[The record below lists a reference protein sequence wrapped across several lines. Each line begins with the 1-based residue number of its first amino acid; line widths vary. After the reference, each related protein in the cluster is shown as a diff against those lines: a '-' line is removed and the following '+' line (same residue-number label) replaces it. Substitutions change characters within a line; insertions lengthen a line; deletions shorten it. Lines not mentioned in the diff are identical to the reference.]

1 MAIYRPP
8 VGFHFRVEVLG
19 LSPGDNDMRFT
30 EVGGLAAELVAEEV
44 PEGGENRFVQR
55 YPVRAKYPD
64 LVCKR
69 GLLVKS
75 GLWNWLRGA
84 IEDLAVTPRDID
96 VSLLGEAHEPLMTW
110 HVRGAWPLKWQ
121 VSDFNAGANAVVVET
136 LTFAYQSFAVDKG

>member
-1 MAIYRPP
+1 MPLYRPP

-19 LSPGDNDMRFT
+19 LPSGENEMRFT
-30 EVGGLAAELVAEEV
+30 EVGGLAAELTTEEV
-44 PEGGENRFVQR
+44 PEGGENRYVQR

-75 GLWNWLRGA
+75 QIWDWVHGA
-84 IEDLAVTPRDID
+84 IDNLAATPKDID
-96 VSLLGEAHEPLMTW
+96 VSLLNDRHEPLVTW
-110 HVRGAWPLKWQ
+110 HVRGAWPLKWA
-121 VSDFNAGANAVVVET
+121 VSDLNASANAVVVET

>member
-1 MAIYRPP
+1 MALYRPP

-19 LSPGDNDMRFT
+19 LPSGENEARFT
-30 EVGGLAAELVAEEV
+30 EVGGLSAELTTEEV

-69 GLLVKS
+69 GLLVRS
-75 GLWNWLRGA
+75 GVWDWVKGA
-84 IEDLAVTPRDID
+84 IDNLVVAPKDID
-96 VSLLGEAHEPLMTW
+96 VALLNDHHEPLVTW
-110 HVRGAWPLKWQ
+110 HVRGAWPLKWA
-121 VSDFNAGANAVVVET
+121 VSDLNASANAVVVET

>member
-1 MAIYRPP
+1 MALYRPP

-19 LSPGDNDMRFT
+19 LPSGENEARFT
-30 EVGGLAAELVAEEV
+30 EVGGLAAELTTEEV

-69 GLLVKS
+69 GLLVRS
-75 GLWNWLRGA
+75 GVWDWVKGA
-84 IEDLAVTPRDID
+84 IDNLVVAPKDID
-96 VSLLGEAHEPLMTW
+96 VALLNDQHEPLVTW
-110 HVRGAWPLKWQ
+110 HVRGAWPLKWA
-121 VSDFNAGANAVVVET
+121 VSDLNASANAVVVET

>member
-19 LSPGDNDMRFT
+19 LAGENDMRFT
-30 EVGGLAAELVAEEV
+30 EVAGLAAELVAEEV

-75 GLWNWLRGA
+75 AIWDWVRGA
-84 IEDLAVTPRDID
+84 IEDLAVEPKDID
-96 VSLLGEAHEPLMTW
+96 VSLLGEAHAPLMTW
-110 HVRGAWPLKWQ
+110 HVRGAWPLKWS
-121 VSDFNAGANAVVVET
+121 VSDLNASANAVAVET
-136 LTFAYQSFAVDKG
+136 LTFAYRSFAVDKG

>member
-1 MAIYRPP
+1 MALYRPP

-19 LSPGDNDMRFT
+19 MPGENDMRFT

-69 GLLVKS
+69 GLLVNSQVWDWVRK
-75 GLWNWLRGA
+75 A
-84 IEDLAVTPRDID
+84 IEDLDATPQDID
-96 VSLLGEAHEPLMTW
+96 VTLLNDAHEPLMTW
-110 HVRGAWPLKWQ
+110 HVRGAWPLKWA
-121 VSDFNAGANAVVVET
+121 VSDLNASTNAVVVET
-136 LTFAYQSFAVDKG
+136 LTFAYQSFSVDKG